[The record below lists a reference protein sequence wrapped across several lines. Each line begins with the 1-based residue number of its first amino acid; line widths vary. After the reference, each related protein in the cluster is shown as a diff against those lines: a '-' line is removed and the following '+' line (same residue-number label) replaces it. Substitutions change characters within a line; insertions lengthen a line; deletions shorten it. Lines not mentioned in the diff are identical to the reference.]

1 MQRRAGG
8 RGKPLPYITTKNK
21 KARCSHLGNTVLFL
35 IYRLK
40 YRYRNVMICARAQ
53 GASGAN
59 FVALM
64 PLVMPSA

>member
-1 MQRRAGG
+1 MLRTGG
-8 RGKPLPYITTKNK
+8 RGKPLPYITTKNEE
-21 KARCSHLGNTVLFL
+21 ARCSPFGNTVLFL

-40 YRYRNVMICARAQ
+40 YRYRNVMIWARVQ